1 MNTKNNFS
9 SALIVIA
16 LLGLPLSY
24 AGAQTTAPG
33 PAPTPTSEVE
43 IIDTT
48 VPESSAPAVSQ
59 DVQIDEKE
67 LPGESVVPKT
77 DITNA
82 VLNKKLSQRNRFMLD
97 FSGGNILDEPLLNAN
112 YYLLRASYFASDEI
126 SYGVGMKNRFGGQ
139 TTYAQQLYE
148 GQGKL
153 DFSLVPEP
161 TQSLFFSFGYH
172 FYYGKISLSKNSTM
186 TATTK
191 LDTDVGM
198 QQFGSSQKP
207 FVQTAVT
214 QSFFI
219 NTHLALGLSYGISIA
234 QIYDPTSVNIRSTP
248 SPPPRPAESAFS
260 DKIKLNQYFSL
271 NLSTLF

>member
-1 MNTKNNFS
+1 MNTKNKLT
-9 SALIVIA
+9 SALIIA
-16 LLGLPLSY
+16 GLVSLPLSY
-24 AGAQTTAPG
+24 SWAEATAPSPA
-33 PAPTPTSEVE
+33 PAPTNDIE

-48 VPESSAPAVSQ
+48 APELSAPVVSQ

-77 DITNA
+77 DVTSA
-82 VLNKKLSQRNRFMLD
+82 VLNKKLSQHGRFMLD
-97 FSGGNILDEPLLNAN
+97 FSGGNILDEPLINAN

-126 SYGVGMKNRFGGQ
+126 SYGLGMKNRFGGQ
-139 TTYAQQLYE
+139 TTYSQQLYE
-148 GQGKL
+148 GTAQL
-153 DFSLVPEP
+153 DFGRAPEP

-191 LDTDVGM
+191 LDTDLGM
-198 QQFGSSQKP
+198 QTFGSSQKP

-219 NTHLALGLSYGISIA
+219 NTHLALGLSYGVSVA
-234 QIYDPTSVNIRSTP
+234 QIYDPTSVNIRS
-248 SPPPRPAESAFS
+248 SQPRPKESDFS
-260 DKIKLNQYFSL
+260 DKIKLNQYLSL